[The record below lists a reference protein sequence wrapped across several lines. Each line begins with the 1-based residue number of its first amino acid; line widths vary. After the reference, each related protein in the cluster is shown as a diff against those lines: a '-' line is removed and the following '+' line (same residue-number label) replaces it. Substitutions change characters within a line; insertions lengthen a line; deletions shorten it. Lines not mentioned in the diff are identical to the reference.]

1 MYVLNEYAN
10 LEQRSAKRQ
19 LARFTIQ
26 YRFDNNE
33 RSATTNN
40 ISNKGLAFEDSRPV
54 PIETKIDIE
63 LIIPQHP
70 KPLKLKG
77 IVKRVEKV
85 DVTNSFVYGVAFTDI
100 AAEDVSVLED
110 FVQNISIDII
120 LRTGAKSGAS
130 DVHLVAHQPPIMR
143 VEGELT
149 KMGQV
154 PIMPDELKSMLFS
167 IISKKQREDFERTL
181 ELDFSY
187 VITEG
192 IRFRGNMH
200 YEKGNVE
207 ATFRAISS
215 ELKGLHDLGLPQV
228 VADLAKKKSGF
239 ILLTGPA
246 GSGKSTTLA
255 ALVDVIN
262 KERNAMIIS
271 IEDPIEYV
279 YKANKSIIKQREVGV
294 DTLSFAAGLKHVLR
308 QDPNVVLVGEMRDL
322 DSISMA
328 ITAAETGHL
337 ILSTLHTLD
346 TTEAINRIIDV
357 YPQGAQVQVRIQLAA
372 CLEAVIAQR
381 LLPSLKGGMV
391 LATEVLIVTPAIRNL
406 IRLGTLTQIYG
417 YIQTGAANN
426 MHTMDDSLENLVK
439 AGHISKETALGYL
452 KDPKRLSSV

>member
-1 MYVLNEYAN
+1 
-10 LEQRSAKRQ
+10 
-19 LARFTIQ
+19 
-26 YRFDNNE
+26 
-33 RSATTNN
+33 
-40 ISNKGLAFEDSRPV
+40 
-54 PIETKIDIE
+54 
-63 LIIPQHP
+63 
-70 KPLKLKG
+70 
-77 IVKRVEKV
+77 
-85 DVTNSFVYGVAFTDI
+85 
-100 AAEDVSVLED
+100 
-110 FVQNISIDII
+110 
-120 LRTGAKSGAS
+120 
-130 DVHLVAHQPPIMR
+130 
-143 VEGELT
+143 
-149 KMGQV
+149 
-154 PIMPDELKSMLFS
+154 
-167 IISKKQREDFERTL
+167 
-181 ELDFSY
+181 
-187 VITEG
+187 
-192 IRFRGNMH
+192 
-200 YEKGNVE
+200 
-207 ATFRAISS
+207 
-215 ELKGLHDLGLPQV
+215 
-228 VADLAKKKSGF
+228 
-239 ILLTGPA
+239 
-246 GSGKSTTLA
+246 
-255 ALVDVIN
+255 
-262 KERNAMIIS
+262 
-271 IEDPIEYV
+271 
-279 YKANKSIIKQREVGV
+279 V